1 MEATELFSEGEGDT
15 MSVRGDSDLSE
26 AAVGQLNQRYVVA
39 LTLAAL
45 LVLLNQ
51 VLVQPP
57 LLQLET
63 DAPVI
68 NVAGRQRMLS
78 QRLAKG
84 ALALDA
90 AADESD
96 RRRYRTE
103 LDQVLQL
110 WDSSHNGLRRG
121 DLVLSLPGRN
131 SPAVNAALDDLEPFF
146 TQLRAAVIR
155 LIRNE
160 AERPVGASAANDD
173 LATILAVE
181 GEYLARMD
189 RIVGLFEHEARARVD
204 RLLWTG
210 WGVTALTLVALGAIG
225 LLVLRPAAQ
234 LIRRQIHDLR
244 AGHDALEERVR
255 QRTGELEQANQELAR
270 EVHERA
276 LAQERH
282 RALLE
287 QFSHVARTTAMGEM
301 ASELA
306 HELNQPLGAIAN
318 YAEGCLVVLD
328 SPQPPVDE
336 IRGALEK
343 LLATTLRAGQIIKR
357 IRRFVTRHELGNE
370 PFEPNRVVEEVAE
383 LLRDESRRRQIT
395 LRLELAPELPKLW
408 GDPVQIQQVI
418 VNLVGNAFDA
428 LAAAESVEPTVVM
441 KTLRVHSRTV
451 EFRVSDNGEGI
462 PQERLEK
469 IFDAYF
475 STRAGG
481 MGMGLAISRTIV
493 EAHQG
498 RIAVESTPG
507 LGTTFRF
514 TLPVAGVDD
523 AEPDGIYRRR

>member
-1 MEATELFSEGEGDT
+1 MSAHGDPDLGE
-15 MSVRGDSDLSE
+15 S
-26 AAVGQLNQRYVVA
+26 AVSRLNQRYRVA
-39 LTLAAL
+39 LALVAL

-51 VLVQPP
+51 ILVQPP

-90 AADESD
+90 AADEGS
-96 RRRYRTE
+96 RRRYRAE
-103 LDQVLQL
+103 LEQVVRL
-110 WDSSHNGLRRG
+110 WTASHDGLRQGDRG
-121 DLVLSLPGRN
+121 LSLPGRN
-131 SPAVNAALDDLEPFF
+131 SPEVRAAFDDLDPFF
-146 TQLRAAVIR
+146 ARMRDAVVR
-155 LIRNE
+155 LVRHE
-160 AERPVGASAANDD
+160 AGRPYDTSAAHDD
-173 LATILAVE
+173 LATVLAVE
-181 GEYLARMD
+181 GQYLVRMD
-189 RIVGLFEHEARARVD
+189 RIVGLFEREARARVD

-210 WGVTALTLVALGAIG
+210 WVLTALILVALVAIG
-225 LLVLRPAAQ
+225 RFVLRPAAQ
-234 LIRRQIHDLR
+234 LIRRQILGLR
-244 AGHDALEERVR
+244 AGRDALEDRVR
-255 QRTGELEQANQELAR
+255 ERTDELEQANQELAL
-270 EVHERA
+270 EVQERT
-276 LAQERH
+276 LAQQRH

-287 QFSHVARTTAMGEM
+287 QFSHVARTTTMGEM

-328 SPQPPVDE
+328 SPRPALDE
-336 IRGALEK
+336 VRGALEK
-343 LLATTLRAGQIIKR
+343 LLATTLRAGQIISR

-370 PFEPNRVVEEVAE
+370 PFEPNRVVQEVAE
-383 LLRDESRRRQIT
+383 LLRDEARRRRIT
-395 LRLELAPELPKLW
+395 LGLQLAPQLPRLC
-408 GDPVQIQQVI
+408 GDPVQIQQVL

-428 LAAAESVEPTVVM
+428 LSASELVEPTVVM
-441 KTLRVHSRTV
+441 ETRRVPSSGV

-462 PQERLEK
+462 PQERLAK
-469 IFDAYF
+469 VFDAYF

-507 LGTTFRF
+507 AGTTFWF
-514 TLPVAGVDD
+514 TLPVAAAGVDD
-523 AEPDGIYRRR
+523 EGPDRVHRGR